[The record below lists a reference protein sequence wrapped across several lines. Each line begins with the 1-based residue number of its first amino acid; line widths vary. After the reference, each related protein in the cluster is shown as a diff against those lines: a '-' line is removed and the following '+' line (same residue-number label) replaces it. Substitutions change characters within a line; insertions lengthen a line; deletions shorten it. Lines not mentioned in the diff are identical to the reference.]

1 MNIIRR
7 IFGKSSDEIETNN
20 PSVSISTD
28 VQSPAI
34 SNNSNNTSSDEN
46 STSMDDT
53 ENKHSSGMAVTE
65 PLTEPD
71 KPTQAKDKDDDKTP
85 LPIGVTRPLATETIA
100 HQQHISLTFGKT
112 SDVGMMRDNN
122 QDSCLAM
129 QLVSDTVDDRP
140 DFGFFI
146 VADGMGGHHD
156 GEKASAICVETV
168 ASEMLEKIY
177 IPMLRDFDDSDRPT
191 IIEALVAASEKAN
204 LNVIKNVPDG
214 GTTLT
219 AVAVVGNLAY
229 VAHVGDSRAYLIN
242 NGQLEQLT
250 RDHSLVQ
257 RLIELNQLTP
267 EEAETHPQKNVLYR
281 AIGQSENLEVE
292 RLIRPL
298 PQGAQMMICSD
309 GLWGLVSDEEMRK
322 IILESPTP
330 QDACDKLVA
339 LANAQGGT
347 DNISVIILKIPSSKQ
362 CI

>member
-7 IFGKSSDEIETNN
+7 IFGQSSDELEGSVDSSALSIDETPVNTATPSNN
-20 PSVSISTD
+20 KSTD
-28 VQSPAI
+28 EIPTSLDGNENV
-34 SNNSNNTSSDEN
+34 NSSESQGNIQLKD
-46 STSMDDT
+46 
-53 ENKHSSGMAVTE
+53 TE
-65 PLTEPD
+65 PLESNKVD
-71 KPTQAKDKDDDKTP
+71 ADRTP
-85 LPIGVTRPLATETIA
+85 LPTGATRPLPTDTIA
-100 HQQHISLTFGKT
+100 HQQHVSLTFGKA

-129 QLVSDTVDDRP
+129 QLLSTTADDRP

-168 ASEMLEKIY
+168 TAEMLEKIY
-177 IPMLRDFDDSDRPT
+177 IPMLRNIDDGDRPT
-191 IIEALVAASEKAN
+191 IVEALVAASEKAN
-204 LNVIKNVPDG
+204 LDVIKNVPDG

-229 VAHVGDSRAYLIN
+229 VTHVGDSRAYLIHN
-242 NGQLEQLT
+242 KEMEQLT

-298 PQGAQMMICSD
+298 PPGAQMMICSD
-309 GLWGLVSDEEMRK
+309 GLWGLISYDKMKQV
-322 IILESPTP
+322 ILDSPTP

-339 LANAQGGT
+339 LANANGGT
-347 DNISVIILKIPSSKQ
+347 DNITVIILKIPSSK
-362 CI
+362 

>member
-7 IFGKSSDEIETNN
+7 IFGKSSDEMETSGN
-20 PSVSISTD
+20 SSSISTD
-28 VQSPAI
+28 AQS
-34 SNNSNNTSSDEN
+34 SEMVNNSNNASADEVSN
-46 STSMDDT
+46 PMEDT
-53 ENKHSSGMAVTE
+53 ENKQSSDMATTD
-65 PLTEPD
+65 PLTDPD
-71 KPTQAKDKDDDKTP
+71 TKTPENEETP
-85 LPIGVTRPLATETIA
+85 LPVGVTRPLPADTIA

-122 QDSCLAM
+122 QDACLAM

-156 GEKASAICVETV
+156 GEKASALTVETV

-191 IIEALVAASEKAN
+191 IVEALVAASEKAN

-219 AVAVVGNLAY
+219 AVSVVGNLAY

-242 NGQLEQLT
+242 GGQMEQLT

-267 EEAETHPQKNVLYR
+267 EEAESHPQKNVLYR

-309 GLWGLVSDEEMRK
+309 GLWGLVDDDAMK
-322 IILESPTP
+322 KVILESPTP

-339 LANAQGGT
+339 LANANGGT
-347 DNISVIILKIPSSKQ
+347 DNITVIILKIPSSK
-362 CI
+362 